1 MPEPSWLS
9 IVIQLAA
16 GFLLLFKGAD
26 WMVDGS
32 SRVAQRL
39 GVSVLVIGLTIVAFG
54 TSAPE
59 IVVSSF
65 AAKRGDADLSLGN
78 VLGSNVANIGL
89 VLGACAVVLPT
100 VLEAHFQPRE
110 LFWLFASLGLLW
122 FCSRDLEITRVEGGL
137 LLGLF
142 AIYNVSVLL
151 GPREPVDDASEAQS
165 LTLPMLRALMGM
177 AAIGFGAKFVV
188 DGAQGGAYRIGLPP
202 SVIGLTVVAIGT
214 SLPELAA
221 GLGAAFKG
229 EKDISLGNVIG
240 SNVFN
245 VLAVM
250 GIVALIQPLAPASF
264 DDEGA
269 GNLERAFRWAL
280 DEDFWVV
287 LGFSVM
293 AVALPVLG
301 GASYGRLKGAVLL
314 LAYVGYSAWLYASRG
329 LPG

>member
-1 MPEPSWLS
+1 MPTEPSWLS
-9 IVIQLAA
+9 VVVNLAA

-32 SRVAQRL
+32 SRVARRM

-59 IVVSSF
+59 IVVSGL
-65 AAKRGDADLSLGN
+65 AALEGDADLSIGN

-89 VLGACAVVLPT
+89 VLGACALVLPK
-100 VLEAHFQPRE
+100 VLEARFQVRE

-122 FCSRDLEITRVEGGL
+122 WTLSDLALSRAEAGI
-137 LLGLF
+137 LLGAF
-142 AIYNVSVLL
+142 VTYNVTVLA
-151 GPREPVDDASEAQS
+151 GPREEVDPSDQEGALGGS
-165 LTLPMLRALMGM
+165 LFRAFVGI
-177 AAIGFGAKFVV
+177 AAIGFGAKLVV
-188 DGAQGGAYRIGLPP
+188 DGAEGGAVRIGLPQ
-202 SVIGLTVVAIGT
+202 SVIGLTIVAIGT

-250 GIVALIQPLAPASF
+250 GIVGVIQPLEPERFSE
-264 DDEGA
+264 EGA
-269 GNLERAFRWAL
+269 ANLERAFRWAL
-280 DEDFWVV
+280 SEDFWVV
-287 LGFSVM
+287 LGFSLL
-293 AVALPVLG
+293 AVLLPLLG
-301 GASYGRLKGAVLL
+301 RQSLGRLKGAILL

-329 LPG
+329 LG